1 MREDRDLV
9 AVEWHTCLLPGEAGE
24 PRVLWMDD
32 HRAARHEQLRPRRRD
47 PDLPLR
53 CQREFHPHQVRGS
66 LLILDIGFGE
76 RCLADGTPER
86 RALAPVEE
94 PFRPELEKDRLA
106 EGSVFVGVRVVRML
120 EVRRHADADRE
131 LEQAVTDRLDLLAAF
146 LDERLAVPTVERFAR
161 LLFDGPL
168 DVDPVPVQAEREQHG
183 ATEHP
188 LRASDHVDH
197 RVRHDGAD
205 VPRPARVR
213 RGRGGPAPPPPPPPG
228 AKTPSPPPPPPPSVG
243 FPPCPRPPPL
253 PSGLVSHPPAAPRRE
268 TP

>member
-1 MREDRDLV
+1 MCEDRHLV

-24 PRVLWMDD
+24 PGALRMDD

-47 PDLPLR
+47 PDLPFR
-53 CQREFHPHQVRGS
+53 YQQEFHPHKVRGP
-66 LLILDIGFGE
+66 LLVIDIGFGE
-76 RCLADGTPER
+76 GRFADGTPER

-131 LEQAVTDRLDLLAAF
+131 LEEAVTDRLDLLAAF
-146 LDERLAVPTVERFAR
+146 LDERLAVPTVERLAR

-213 RGRGGPAPPPPPPPG
+213 RGRGGHRPPPATPPGQPDKTPPRPPPPPPPCPLCRPLP
-228 AKTPSPPPPPPPSVG
+228 PSPPASIAPT
-243 FPPCPRPPPL
+243 PR
-253 PSGLVSHPPAAPRRE
+253 
-268 TP
+268 T